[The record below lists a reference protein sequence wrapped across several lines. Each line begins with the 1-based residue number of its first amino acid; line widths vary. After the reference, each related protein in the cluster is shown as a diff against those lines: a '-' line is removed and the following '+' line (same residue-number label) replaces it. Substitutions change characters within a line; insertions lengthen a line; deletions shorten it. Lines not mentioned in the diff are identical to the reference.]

1 MIWLV
6 ATLVCFYSARY
17 LAMQIKNPFFNPLL
31 ITLIVMILALKWL
44 DVPYQTY
51 FAQNEVINY
60 LLGPAVVALAFPLY
74 QQIGLIRSKWK
85 TILTSCFVG
94 SVLSMTFGTAIAFS
108 MGADAQLA
116 ASILPK
122 SITTPLA
129 MAASQQIGGIPAITS
144 AMVIIVGLFGAV
156 LGYPIM
162 KLFRVKHPLAKG
174 LSIGTVSHALGTA
187 KAVEEN
193 YQEGAFSSL
202 ALVICGIMTTLL
214 APLMFP
220 LLLRIFGH
228 A

>member
-6 ATLVCFYSARY
+6 ATLVVFYSMRY
-17 LAMQIKNPFFNPLL
+17 LAIKIRNPLFNPLL
-31 ITLIVMILALKWL
+31 ISLIFLISALRCL
-44 DVPYQTY
+44 NVPYETY
-51 FAQNEVINY
+51 FADNEIINY
-60 LLGPAVVALAFPLY
+60 MLGPAVVALALPLY
-74 QQIGLIRSKWK
+74 QQLPLIKRKWK
-85 TILTSCFVG
+85 TILTACFIG
-94 SVLSMTFGTAIAFS
+94 SVLSMTFGTGIAFL

-129 MAASQQIGGIPAITS
+129 MAASQQIGGIPAITA

-156 LGYPIM
+156 LGYPVM
-162 KLFRVKHPLAKG
+162 KLFRIHHPLAKG

-187 KAVEEN
+187 KAVEQD

-220 LLLRIFGH
+220 ILQHVFFG
-228 A
+228 

>member
-1 MIWLV
+1 
-6 ATLVCFYSARY
+6 
-17 LAMQIKNPFFNPLL
+17 
-31 ITLIVMILALKWL
+31 
-44 DVPYQTY
+44 
-51 FAQNEVINY
+51 
-60 LLGPAVVALAFPLY
+60 
-74 QQIGLIRSKWK
+74 
-85 TILTSCFVG
+85 
-94 SVLSMTFGTAIAFS
+94 

-162 KLFRVKHPLAKG
+162 KLFHVKHPLAKG

>member
-6 ATLVCFYSARY
+6 ATLVVFYSMRY
-17 LAMQIKNPFFNPLL
+17 LAMKIRNPLFNPLL
-31 ITLIVMILALKWL
+31 ISLIILIAALHWL
-44 DVPYQTY
+44 QVPYETY
-51 FAQNEVINY
+51 FADNEIINY
-60 LLGPAVVALAFPLY
+60 LLGPAVVALALPLY
-74 QQIGLIRSKWK
+74 QQLPLIKRKWK
-85 TILTSCFVG
+85 TILSACFVG
-94 SVLSMTFGTAIAFS
+94 SVLSMTFGTSIAFL

-129 MAASQQIGGIPAITS
+129 MAASQQIGGIPAITA

-156 LGYPIM
+156 LGYPVM
-162 KLFRVKHPLAKG
+162 KLVRIYHPLAKG
-174 LSIGTVSHALGTA
+174 LTIGTVSHALGTA

-214 APLMFP
+214 APIMFP
-220 LLLRIFGH
+220 ILEHLFFH
-228 A
+228 

>member
-6 ATLVCFYSARY
+6 ATLVVFYSMRY
-17 LAMQIKNPFFNPLL
+17 LAIKIRNPLFNPLL
-31 ITLIVMILALKWL
+31 ISLIILIAALHWL
-44 DVPYQTY
+44 QVPYETY
-51 FAQNEVINY
+51 FADNEIINY
-60 LLGPAVVALAFPLY
+60 LLGPAVVALALPLY
-74 QQIGLIRSKWK
+74 QQLPLIKRKWK
-85 TILTSCFVG
+85 TILSACFVG
-94 SVLSMTFGTAIAFS
+94 SILSMTFGTSIAFL

-129 MAASQQIGGIPAITS
+129 MAASQQIGGIPAITA

-156 LGYPIM
+156 LGYPVM
-162 KLFRVKHPLAKG
+162 KLVRIYHPLAKG
-174 LSIGTVSHALGTA
+174 LTIGTVSHALGTA

-214 APLMFP
+214 APIMFP
-220 LLLRIFGH
+220 ILEHLFFH
-228 A
+228 

>member
-6 ATLVCFYSARY
+6 ATLVVFYSMRY
-17 LAMQIKNPFFNPLL
+17 LAMKIRNPLFNPLL
-31 ITLIVMILALKWL
+31 ISLIILIAALHWL
-44 DVPYQTY
+44 QVPYETY
-51 FAQNEVINY
+51 FADNEIINY
-60 LLGPAVVALAFPLY
+60 LLGPAVVALALPLY
-74 QQIGLIRSKWK
+74 QQLPLIKRKWK
-85 TILTSCFVG
+85 TILSACFVG
-94 SVLSMTFGTAIAFS
+94 SILSMTFGTSIAFL

-129 MAASQQIGGIPAITS
+129 MAASQQIGGIPAITA

-156 LGYPIM
+156 LGYPVM
-162 KLFRVKHPLAKG
+162 KLVRIYHPLAKG
-174 LSIGTVSHALGTA
+174 LTIGTVSHALGTA

-214 APLMFP
+214 APIMFP
-220 LLLRIFGH
+220 ILEHLFFH
-228 A
+228 

>member
-1 MIWLV
+1 MCSLPYFLWVL
-6 ATLVCFYSARY
+6 F
-17 LAMQIKNPFFNPLL
+17 LL
-31 ITLIVMILALKWL
+31 LSSRN
-44 DVPYQTY
+44 
-51 FAQNEVINY
+51 F
-60 LLGPAVVALAFPLY
+60 
-74 QQIGLIRSKWK
+74 K
-85 TILTSCFVG
+85 THQW
-94 SVLSMTFGTAIAFS
+94 
-108 MGADAQLA
+108 QL
-116 ASILPK
+116 
-122 SITTPLA
+122 
-129 MAASQQIGGIPAITS
+129 IGGIPAITS